1 MYVWV
6 AYTGISTHMFQHTWG
21 SITISRN
28 ISYAVND
35 RDYSSVLSLC
45 VGGGQHMSMWQ
56 PGHDNE
62 LSSDLGTGQIEVEQF
77 ELLAKIYVFI
87 FFSASEL
94 LTQNTL
100 GM

>member
-1 MYVWV
+1 
-6 AYTGISTHMFQHTWG
+6 MFQHTWG

-87 FFSASEL
+87 FLVPVNYSLKHAWHVSVPW
-94 LTQNTL
+94 Q
-100 GM
+100 